1 MDSSSQK
8 NLARLARIR
17 ENQRRSRAKKQEY
30 VHELEQKLA
39 NFQEEARQKDVQ
51 HRLAVQKLTAENRKL
66 RYLLSLS
73 GLPSHAIEEYLRD
86 VDEPAME
93 RKVAIPAL
101 SGNASHSP
109 AARPAGSE
117 AREQPIPVET
127 QGAAHDVKELRQPRQ
142 CQSVCDCPSTYDED
156 QWPADEDV
164 LNTTLCAI
172 ADELISQYNT
182 RGVDRAEIQRKLWDG
197 FRKGLNTGEG
207 CRVQNQLLFQVLDEI
222 SND

>member
-1 MDSSSQK
+1 M
-8 NLARLARIR
+8 
-17 ENQRRSRAKKQEY
+17 
-30 VHELEQKLA
+30 
-39 NFQEEARQKDVQ
+39 
-51 HRLAVQKLTAENRKL
+51 
-66 RYLLSLS
+66 
-73 GLPSHAIEEYLRD
+73 
-86 VDEPAME
+86 DEPAME

-101 SGNASHSP
+101 RGNVSHSP
-109 AARPAGSE
+109 AAGPAGSE
-117 AREQPIPVET
+117 APEQPAPVET
-127 QGAAHDVKELRQPRQ
+127 QRAAHDVKEPCQSRE
-142 CQSVCDCPSTYDED
+142 CQSVCDCAPTYDED
-156 QWPADEDV
+156 QWPAGEDV